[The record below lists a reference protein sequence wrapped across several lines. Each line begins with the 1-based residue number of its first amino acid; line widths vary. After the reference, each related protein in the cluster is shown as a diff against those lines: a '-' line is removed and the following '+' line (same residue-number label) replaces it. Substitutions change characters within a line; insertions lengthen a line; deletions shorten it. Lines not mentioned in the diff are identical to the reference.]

1 MKSFFKNV
9 LSTIVGVVLSVVV
22 VVLLFI
28 GIISI
33 AISTLDSDKETK
45 VKANS
50 ILKITL
56 SKPIVDRA
64 SDNPFENLS
73 ITNMDPETEIE
84 FKSILDNIE
93 KAKTD
98 DRIKGIYLNVPFVNA
113 GLSQTEEIRNKL
125 LDFKTTGKF
134 IISYAENYSQNGYY
148 LSSVSDEI
156 FLHPK
161 GIFELKGFS
170 AQIIFFKGLLE
181 KLDIEAQV
189 IRHGKFKSAI
199 EPFILDRMSK
209 ANREQI
215 SLLLTTISDNILDS
229 IASQRGLTLS
239 RVEELADNLEL
250 NTAVNCLENNFVDAL
265 IYQDELENKL
275 KSKLGEEAKLQL
287 ISLSKYNNAKVE
299 KQGKISRD
307 KIAIIYATG
316 EINSGKGDLKS
327 IGSETTAKAIKEA
340 REDEKVKAIVLRVN
354 SPGGSALAS
363 DVIWRETTLAKA
375 EKPLVISM
383 GDVAASGGYYI
394 ACAADTIVANPTT
407 ITGSIGVFGLI
418 PNLQHFYKNKLGI
431 TIDTVNTSK
440 HADFGGMHRRLTSF
454 ERAKIQDHVEGIYAT
469 FISHVA
475 EGRNMSTAAVDDIG
489 QGRVWT
495 GYDAKRLGLV
505 DVLGGLE
512 TAIDIAADLAELS
525 DYRLVSLPKKEDP
538 LETFIKEIT
547 GEESK
552 YITNYL
558 GIDRKFVKSVENLLK
573 GEKIKARMPF
583 ILEIN

>member
-1 MKSFFKNV
+1 MKTFLKNV

-33 AISTLDSDKETK
+33 TISSFDNKESK
-45 VKANS
+45 VDPNS
-50 ILKITL
+50 ILKIDLT
-56 SKPIVDRA
+56 SSIVERA

-73 ITNMDPETEIE
+73 FTNTDPQKELEL
-84 FKSILDNIE
+84 KSVLDNIE
-93 KAKTD
+93 KAKID
-98 DRIKGIYLNVPFVNA
+98 DRIKGIYLSSPFVNA

-125 LDFKTTGKF
+125 LDFKKSEKF

-148 LSSVSDEI
+148 LSSVADEI
-156 FLHPK
+156 YLNPEGVFQ
-161 GIFELKGFS
+161 LKGLS
-170 AQIIFFKGLLE
+170 AQVMFFKGLLE
-181 KLDIEAQV
+181 KLDIQAQV

-199 EPFILDRMSK
+199 EPFTLDKMSK

-229 IASQRGLTLS
+229 IASQRRLTLS

-250 NTAVNCLENNFVDAL
+250 NTAENCLENNLVDAL

-275 KSKLGEEAKLQL
+275 KSILGEEEKLKL
-287 ISLSKYNNAKVE
+287 ISLTKYKNAKVKKE
-299 KQGKISRD
+299 GKISRD

-316 EINSGKGDLKS
+316 EINSGKGNLKS
-327 IGSETTAKAIKEA
+327 IGSETTAKAIKKA

-363 DVIWRETTLAKA
+363 DVIWRETILAKA
-375 EKPLVISM
+375 KKPFVISM

-394 ACAADTIVANPTT
+394 SCAADTIVANPTT

-418 PNLQHFYKNKLGI
+418 PNLQQFYKNKLGI
-431 TIDTVNTSK
+431 TLDTVNTHK
-440 HADFGGMHRRLTSF
+440 YADMGVNRALSSF
-454 ERAKIQDHVEGIYAT
+454 ERAKIKEVIEDIYST

-475 EGRNMSTAAVDDIG
+475 EGRDMSTAVVNDIG
-489 QGRVWT
+489 QGRVWS
-495 GYDAKRLGLV
+495 GYDAKQRGLV

-512 TAIDIAADLAELS
+512 TAIDIAAELAKLS
-525 DYRLVSLPKKEDP
+525 DYRIVSLPKKEDP
-538 LETFIKEIT
+538 LETFIKEMT

-552 YITNYL
+552 YIANYL
-558 GIDRKFVKSVENLLK
+558 GVDSKFVKSVENLLK
-573 GEKIKARMPF
+573 GDKIQARMPF

>member
-1 MKSFFKNV
+1 MKLFFKNV

-33 AISTLDSDKETK
+33 AISALDSDKETK

-56 SKPIVDRA
+56 SKPIVERA
-64 SDNPFENLS
+64 SNNPFENLS
-73 ITNMDPETEIE
+73 ITNMNPETEME
-84 FKSILDNIE
+84 FKTILDNIE

-98 DRIKGIYLNVPFVNA
+98 SRIKGIYLNVSFVNA

-125 LDFKTTGKF
+125 LDFKKSGKF
-134 IISYAENYSQNGYY
+134 IISYAEYYSQSGYY
-148 LSSVSDEI
+148 LSSVADEI
-156 FLHPK
+156 FLNPE
-161 GIFELKGFS
+161 GIFELKGLS

-199 EPFILDRMSK
+199 EPFILDKMSK
-209 ANREQI
+209 ENREQI

-250 NTAVNCLENNFVDAL
+250 NTAANCLENNFVDAL

-327 IGSETTAKAIKEA
+327 VGSETTAKAIKEA

-383 GDVAASGGYYI
+383 GDLAASGGYYI

-418 PNLQHFYKNKLGI
+418 PNLRHFYKNKLGI
-431 TIDTVNTSK
+431 TIDTVNISK

-454 ERAKIQDHVEGIYAT
+454 ERAKIQDHVEDIYAT

-525 DYRLVSLPKKEDP
+525 DYRLVSLPKKENP

-552 YITNYL
+552 YIANYL

>member
-1 MKSFFKNV
+1 MKSFLKNV

-33 AISTLDSDKETK
+33 AISALDSDKETK

-56 SKPIVDRA
+56 SKPIVERA

-93 KAKTD
+93 KAKKD

-113 GLSQTEEIRNKL
+113 GISQTEEIRNKL

-148 LSSVSDEI
+148 LSSVADEI
-156 FLHPK
+156 FLNPE
-161 GIFELKGFS
+161 GIFELKGLS

-199 EPFILDRMSK
+199 EPFILDKMSK

-215 SLLLTTISDNILDS
+215 SLLLTTISNNILDS

-239 RVEELADNLEL
+239 RVEKLADNLEL
-250 NTAVNCLENNFVDAL
+250 NTAANCLENNFVDAL

-275 KSKLGEEAKLQL
+275 KGKLGEEAKLQL

-299 KQGKISRD
+299 RQGKISRD

-383 GDVAASGGYYI
+383 GDLAASGGYYI

-454 ERAKIQDHVEGIYAT
+454 ERAKIQDHVEDIYAT

-512 TAIDIAADLAELS
+512 TAIDIAAHLAKLD
-525 DYRLVSLPKKEDP
+525 DYRIVSLPQKEDP
-538 LETFIKEIT
+538 LESFIKEIT
-547 GEESK
+547 GGETNYIAKYFGVNSK
-552 YITNYL
+552 YIKP
-558 GIDRKFVKSVENLLK
+558 IESLLK
-573 GEKIKARMPF
+573 GEKIQTRMPF

>member
-28 GIISI
+28 AIISI

-56 SKPIVDRA
+56 SRPIVERA

-98 DRIKGIYLNVPFVNA
+98 DRIKGIYLNVPWVNA

-125 LDFKTTGKF
+125 LDFKKSGKF
-134 IISYAENYSQNGYY
+134 IISYAEYYSQSGYY
-148 LSSVSDEI
+148 LSSVADKLYLNPE
-156 FLHPK
+156 
-161 GIFELKGFS
+161 GIFELKGLS
-170 AQIIFFKGLLE
+170 AQIMFYKGLLE

-199 EPFILDRMSK
+199 EPFILDKMSK
-209 ANREQI
+209 ENREQI

-250 NTAVNCLENNFVDAL
+250 NTAQKCFEHHFVDAL
-265 IYQDELENKL
+265 IYQDELEEKL

-287 ISLSKYNNAKVE
+287 ISLTKYNNAKVE

-327 IGSETTAKAIKEA
+327 IGSVTTAKAIKEA
-340 REDEKVKAIVLRVN
+340 REDERVKAIVLRVN

-431 TIDTVNTSK
+431 TIDTVNTHK
-440 HADFGGMHRRLTSF
+440 HADMGVNRALTAF
-454 ERAKIQDHVEGIYAT
+454 EKAKIQESIEEIYAT
-469 FISHVA
+469 FIGHVA

-512 TAIDIAADLAELS
+512 TAIDIAAHLAKLD
-525 DYRLVSLPKKEDP
+525 DYRIVSLPKKEAP
-538 LETFIKEIT
+538 LEIFIKEIT
-547 GEESK
+547 GGETNYIAKFLGVNSK
-552 YITNYL
+552 YIKP
-558 GIDRKFVKSVENLLK
+558 IESLLK
-573 GEKIKARMPF
+573 GEKIQTRMPF

>member
-1 MKSFFKNV
+1 MRNFLKNV
-9 LSTIVGVVLSVVV
+9 LSTIVGVVLSVIVV
-22 VVLLFI
+22 ILLFI

-33 AISTLDSDKETK
+33 TISSFDNEKESK
-45 VKANS
+45 IYPNS
-50 ILKITL
+50 ILKIDLT
-56 SKPIVDRA
+56 SPIVERS

-73 ITNMDPETEIE
+73 FTNMDPQKELE

-93 KAKTD
+93 KAKMD
-98 DRIKGIYLNVPFVNA
+98 DRIKGIYLNSPFVNA

-125 LDFKTTGKF
+125 LDFKKSEKF
-134 IISYAENYSQNGYY
+134 IISYTENYSQDGYY
-148 LSSVSDEI
+148 LSSVADEI
-156 FLHPK
+156 YLNPE
-161 GIFELKGFS
+161 GMFELKGLS
-170 AQIIFFKGLLE
+170 AQIMFYKGLLE
-181 KLDIEAQV
+181 KLDIQAQV

-199 EPFILDRMSK
+199 EPFILDKMSE
-209 ANREQI
+209 ANREQV

-239 RVEELADNLEL
+239 KVEELADNLEL
-250 NTAVNCLENNFVDAL
+250 NTAANCLENNFVDAL

-275 KSKLGEEAKLQL
+275 KIKLGEEVKLRL
-287 ISLSKYNNAKVE
+287 ISLSKYNNVKVE

-307 KIAIIYATG
+307 KIAIIYAVG

-327 IGSETTAKAIKEA
+327 IGSETIAKTIKKA
-340 REDEKVKAIVLRVN
+340 REDKRVKAIVLRIN

-363 DVIWRETTLAKA
+363 DVIWRETTLAQA

-418 PNLQHFYKNKLGI
+418 PNLQQFYKNKLGI
-431 TIDTVNTSK
+431 TLDTVNTHK
-440 HADFGGMHRRLTSF
+440 YADMGINRALSSF
-454 ERAKIQDHVEGIYAT
+454 ERAKIKKVIENIYST

-475 EGRNMSTAAVDDIG
+475 EGRDMSIAAVDDIG

-495 GYDAKRLGLV
+495 GYDAKRLGLI

-512 TAIDIAADLAELS
+512 TAINIAADLAKLS
-525 DYRLVSLPKKEDP
+525 DYQLVSLPKKEDP
-538 LETFIKEIT
+538 LETFIKEMT

-552 YITNYL
+552 YIANYL
-558 GIDRKFVKSVENLLK
+558 SVDRKFVKSIENLIK
-573 GEKIKARMPF
+573 GEKIQARMPF

>member
-1 MKSFFKNV
+1 
-9 LSTIVGVVLSVVV
+9 
-22 VVLLFI
+22 
-28 GIISI
+28 
-33 AISTLDSDKETK
+33 
-45 VKANS
+45 
-50 ILKITL
+50 
-56 SKPIVDRA
+56 
-64 SDNPFENLS
+64 
-73 ITNMDPETEIE
+73 
-84 FKSILDNIE
+84 
-93 KAKTD
+93 
-98 DRIKGIYLNVPFVNA
+98 
-113 GLSQTEEIRNKL
+113 
-125 LDFKTTGKF
+125 
-134 IISYAENYSQNGYY
+134 
-148 LSSVSDEI
+148 
-156 FLHPK
+156 
-161 GIFELKGFS
+161 
-170 AQIIFFKGLLE
+170 
-181 KLDIEAQV
+181 
-189 IRHGKFKSAI
+189 
-199 EPFILDRMSK
+199 MSK
-209 ANREQI
+209 ENREHI

-229 IASQRGLTLS
+229 IASQRGLSLG

-250 NTAVNCLENNFVDAL
+250 NTAANCLENNFVDAL

-340 REDEKVKAIVLRVN
+340 REDERVKAIVLRVN

-383 GDVAASGGYYI
+383 GDLAASGGYYI

-407 ITGSIGVFGLI
+407 ITGSIGVFGLAV
-418 PNLQHFYKNKLGI
+418 NLQHFYKNKLGI
-431 TIDTVNTSK
+431 TIDTVNTHK
-440 HADFGGMHRRLTSF
+440 HADMGVNRALTAF
-454 ERAKIQDHVEGIYAT
+454 EKAKIQGIIEDIYAT
-469 FISHVA
+469 FISRVA

-552 YITNYL
+552 YIANYL

>member
-33 AISTLDSDKETK
+33 AISALNSDKETK
-45 VKANS
+45 IKANS

-56 SKPIVDRA
+56 SKAIVERA
-64 SDNPFENLS
+64 SNNPFENLS
-73 ITNMDPETEIE
+73 ITNMNPETEME
-84 FKSILDNIE
+84 FKTILNNIE

-98 DRIKGIYLNVPFVNA
+98 SRIKGIYLNVSFVNA

-125 LDFKTTGKF
+125 LDFKKSGKF
-134 IISYAENYSQNGYY
+134 IISYAEHYSQSGYY
-148 LSSVSDEI
+148 LSSVADEI
-156 FLHPK
+156 FLNPE
-161 GIFELKGFS
+161 GIFELKGLS
-170 AQIIFFKGLLE
+170 AQIIFFKDLLE

-199 EPFILDRMSK
+199 EPFILDKMSK
-209 ANREQI
+209 ENREQI

-229 IASQRGLTLS
+229 IASQRGLTIS

-250 NTAVNCLENNFVDAL
+250 NTAANCLENNFVDAL
-265 IYQDELENKL
+265 IYQDNLENKL
-275 KSKLGEEAKLQL
+275 KSKLGEKAKLQL

-299 KQGKISRD
+299 RQGKISRN

-327 IGSETTAKAIKEA
+327 VGSETTAKAIKEA
-340 REDEKVKAIVLRVN
+340 REDKKVKAIVLRVN

-383 GDVAASGGYYI
+383 GDLAASGGYYI

-440 HADFGGMHRRLTSF
+440 HADFGGMYRRLTSF
-454 ERAKIQDHVEGIYAT
+454 ERAKIQDHVEDIYAT

-512 TAIDIAADLAELS
+512 TAIDIAADLAELL

-552 YITNYL
+552 YIINYL

>member
-1 MKSFFKNV
+1 MRNFLKNV
-9 LSTIVGVVLSVVV
+9 LSTIVGVVLSVIVV
-22 VVLLFI
+22 ILLFI

-33 AISTLDSDKETK
+33 TISSFDNEKESK
-45 VKANS
+45 IYPNS
-50 ILKITL
+50 ILKIDLT
-56 SKPIVDRA
+56 SPIVERS
-64 SDNPFENLS
+64 SDNPFESLS
-73 ITNMDPETEIE
+73 FANMDPQKELELR
-84 FKSILDNIE
+84 SILDNIE
-93 KAKTD
+93 KAKMD
-98 DRIKGIYLNVPFVNA
+98 DRIKGIYLNSPFVNA

-125 LDFKTTGKF
+125 LDFKKSEKF
-134 IISYAENYSQNGYY
+134 IVSYTENYSQNGYY
-148 LSSVSDEI
+148 LSSVADEI
-156 FLHPK
+156 YLNPE
-161 GIFELKGFS
+161 GMFELKGLS
-170 AQIIFFKGLLE
+170 AQIMFYKGLLE
-181 KLDIEAQV
+181 KLDIQTQV

-199 EPFILDRMSK
+199 EPFILDKMSE
-209 ANREQI
+209 ANREQV

-239 RVEELADNLEL
+239 RVEELANNLEL
-250 NTAVNCLENNFVDAL
+250 NTAANCLENNFVDAL

-275 KSKLGEEAKLQL
+275 KIKLGEKVKLRL
-287 ISLSKYNNAKVE
+287 ISLSKYNNAKLE
-299 KQGKISRD
+299 KQGEISRN

-316 EINSGKGDLKS
+316 EIKSGKGDLKS
-327 IGSETTAKAIKEA
+327 IGSETTAETIKKA
-340 REDEKVKAIVLRVN
+340 REDERVKAIVLRVN

-363 DVIWRETTLAKA
+363 DIIWRETTLAQA

-394 ACAADTIVANPTT
+394 ACAADKIVANPTT

-418 PNLQHFYKNKLGI
+418 PNLQQFYKNKLGI
-431 TIDTVNTSK
+431 TLDTVNTHK
-440 HADFGGMHRRLTSF
+440 YADMGINRTLSSF
-454 ERAKIQDHVEGIYAT
+454 ERAKIKEVIEGIYST

-475 EGRNMSTAAVDDIG
+475 EGRDMSIAAVDDIG

-512 TAIDIAADLAELS
+512 TAINIAADLAKLS
-525 DYRLVSLPKKEDP
+525 DYRIVSLPKKEDP

-552 YITNYL
+552 YIANYL
-558 GIDRKFVKSVENLLK
+558 GIDRKFVKSIENLIK
-573 GEKIKARMPF
+573 GEKIQARMPF

>member
-33 AISTLDSDKETK
+33 AISALNSDKETK

-56 SKPIVDRA
+56 SKPIVERA
-64 SDNPFENLS
+64 SNNPFENLS
-73 ITNMDPETEIE
+73 ITNMNPETEME
-84 FKSILDNIE
+84 FKTILNNIE

-98 DRIKGIYLNVPFVNA
+98 SRIKGIYLNVSFVNA

-125 LDFKTTGKF
+125 LDFKKSGKF
-134 IISYAENYSQNGYY
+134 IISYAEHYSQSGYY
-148 LSSVSDEI
+148 LSSVADEI
-156 FLHPK
+156 FLNPE
-161 GIFELKGFS
+161 GIFELKGLS
-170 AQIIFFKGLLE
+170 AQIIFFKDLLE

-199 EPFILDRMSK
+199 EPFILDKMSK
-209 ANREQI
+209 ENREQI

-229 IASQRGLTLS
+229 IASQRGLTIS

-250 NTAVNCLENNFVDAL
+250 NTAANCLENNFVDAL
-265 IYQDELENKL
+265 IYQDNLENKL
-275 KSKLGEEAKLQL
+275 KSKLGEKAKLQL

-299 KQGKISRD
+299 RQGKISRN

-327 IGSETTAKAIKEA
+327 VGSETTAKAIKEA
-340 REDEKVKAIVLRVN
+340 REDKKVKAIVLRVN

-383 GDVAASGGYYI
+383 GDLAASGGYYI

-440 HADFGGMHRRLTSF
+440 HADFGGMYRRLTSF
-454 ERAKIQDHVEGIYAT
+454 ERAKIQDHVEDIYAT

-512 TAIDIAADLAELS
+512 TAIDIAADLAELL

-552 YITNYL
+552 YIINYL

>member
-1 MKSFFKNV
+1 MKSFLKNV

-33 AISTLDSDKETK
+33 AISALDSDKETK

-56 SKPIVDRA
+56 SKPIVERA

-73 ITNMDPETEIE
+73 LTNMDPETEIE

-98 DRIKGIYLNVPFVNA
+98 DRIKGIYLNVPFINA
-113 GLSQTEEIRNKL
+113 GISQTEEIRNKL

-148 LSSVSDEI
+148 LSSVADEI
-156 FLHPK
+156 FLNPE
-161 GIFELKGFS
+161 GIFELKGLS

-199 EPFILDRMSK
+199 EPFILDKMSK

-239 RVEELADNLEL
+239 RVEKLADNLDL
-250 NTAVNCLENNFVDAL
+250 NTAANCLENNFVDAL

-287 ISLSKYNNAKVE
+287 ISLSKYNNTKVE
-299 KQGKISRD
+299 RQGKISRD

-327 IGSETTAKAIKEA
+327 IGSVTTAKAIKQA

-375 EKPLVISM
+375 EKPLIISM
-383 GDVAASGGYYI
+383 GDLAASGGYYI

-440 HADFGGMHRRLTSF
+440 YADFGGMHRRLTSF
-454 ERAKIQDHVEGIYAT
+454 EKAKIQDHVEGIYAT
-469 FISHVA
+469 FISRVA

-512 TAIDIAADLAELS
+512 TAIDIAAHLAKLD
-525 DYRLVSLPKKEDP
+525 DYRIVSLPQKEDP
-538 LETFIKEIT
+538 LESFIKEIT
-547 GEESK
+547 DGETNYIAKYFGVNSK
-552 YITNYL
+552 YIKP
-558 GIDRKFVKSVENLLK
+558 IESLLK
-573 GEKIKARMPF
+573 GEKIQTRMPF

>member
-33 AISTLDSDKETK
+33 AVSSLDSDKETK

-56 SKPIVDRA
+56 SKPIVERA

-73 ITNMDPETEIE
+73 ITNMSPETEME
-84 FKSILDNIE
+84 LKTVLDNIE

-148 LSSVSDEI
+148 LSSIADEI
-156 FLHPK
+156 FLNPE

-199 EPFILDRMSK
+199 EPFILDKMSK
-209 ANREQI
+209 ENREQI

-239 RVEELADNLEL
+239 KVEELADNLEL
-250 NTAVNCLENNFVDAL
+250 NTAANCLENNFVDAL

-327 IGSETTAKAIKEA
+327 IGSETTVKAIKEA

-383 GDVAASGGYYI
+383 GDLAASGGYYI

-431 TIDTVNTSK
+431 TIDTVNTHK
-440 HADFGGMHRRLTSF
+440 HADM
-454 ERAKIQDHVEGIYAT
+454 
-469 FISHVA
+469 
-475 EGRNMSTAAVDDIG
+475 
-489 QGRVWT
+489 
-495 GYDAKRLGLV
+495 
-505 DVLGGLE
+505 
-512 TAIDIAADLAELS
+512 
-525 DYRLVSLPKKEDP
+525 
-538 LETFIKEIT
+538 
-547 GEESK
+547 
-552 YITNYL
+552 
-558 GIDRKFVKSVENLLK
+558 
-573 GEKIKARMPF
+573 
-583 ILEIN
+583 

>member
-1 MKSFFKNV
+1 MKSFLKNV
-9 LSTIVGVVLSVVV
+9 LSTIVGIVLSVVV

-33 AISTLDSDKETK
+33 AVSSLDNEGETK
-45 VKANS
+45 VKMGS
-50 ILKITL
+50 ILKISL
-56 SKPIVDRA
+56 DKEIVERA
-64 SDNPFENLS
+64 SDNPLDYLS
-73 ITNMDPETEIE
+73 LANMEMNIPDELKT
-84 FKSILDNIE
+84 ILDNIE

-98 DRIKGIYLNVPFVNA
+98 DRIKGIYLNVPFLNA

-125 LDFKTTGKF
+125 LDFKTSGKF
-134 IISYAENYSQNGYY
+134 IVSYAEYYSQKGYY
-148 LSSVSDEI
+148 LSSVADE
-156 FLHPK
+156 LYLNPE
-161 GIFELKGFS
+161 GMFELKGFS
-170 AQIIFFKGLLE
+170 AQIMFYKGLLE
-181 KLDIEAQV
+181 KLDVEVQV

-199 EPFILDRMSK
+199 EPFVLDKMSRS
-209 ANREQI
+209 NREQI
-215 SLLLTTISDNILDS
+215 SLLLSTISDNIMDS

-239 RVEELADNLEL
+239 KVEELANKLEL
-250 NTAVNCLENNFVDAL
+250 TTAEKCLENHFVDAL
-265 IYQDELENKL
+265 IYQDELEEKL
-275 KSKLGEEAKLQL
+275 KSKLGEETKLEF
-287 ISLSKYNNAKVE
+287 ISLTKYKNAKVE
-299 KQGKISRD
+299 KEGKISRD

-327 IGSETTAKAIKEA
+327 IGSVTTAKAIKQA
-340 REDEKVKAIVLRVN
+340 REDKRVKAIVLRVN

-363 DVIWRETTLAKA
+363 DVIWRETVLAKA

-383 GDVAASGGYYI
+383 GDLAASGGYYI
-394 ACAADTIVANPTT
+394 ACAANTIVANPTT

-418 PNLQHFYKNKLGI
+418 PNMKHFYKNKLGI

-454 ERAKIQDHVEGIYAT
+454 ERAKIQDHVEDIYAT

-525 DYRLVSLPKKEDP
+525 DYRLVSLPKKENP

-552 YITNYL
+552 YIANYL

>member
-33 AISTLDSDKETK
+33 AISALNSDKETK

-56 SKPIVDRA
+56 SKPIVERA
-64 SDNPFENLS
+64 SNNPFENLS
-73 ITNMDPETEIE
+73 ITNMNPETEME
-84 FKSILDNIE
+84 FKTILNNIE

-98 DRIKGIYLNVPFVNA
+98 SRIKGIYLNVSFVNA

-125 LDFKTTGKF
+125 LDFKKSGKF
-134 IISYAENYSQNGYY
+134 IISYAEHYSQSGYY
-148 LSSVSDEI
+148 LSSVADEI
-156 FLHPK
+156 FLNPE
-161 GIFELKGFS
+161 GIFELKGLS
-170 AQIIFFKGLLE
+170 AQIIFFKDLLE

-199 EPFILDRMSK
+199 EPFILDKMSK
-209 ANREQI
+209 ENREQI

-229 IASQRGLTLS
+229 IASQRGLTIS

-250 NTAVNCLENNFVDAL
+250 NTAANCLENNFVDAL
-265 IYQDELENKL
+265 IYQDNLENKL
-275 KSKLGEEAKLQL
+275 KSKLGEKAKLQL

-299 KQGKISRD
+299 RQGKISRN

-327 IGSETTAKAIKEA
+327 VGSETTAKAIKEA
-340 REDEKVKAIVLRVN
+340 REDKKVKAIVLRVN

-383 GDVAASGGYYI
+383 GDLAASGGYYI

-440 HADFGGMHRRLTSF
+440 HADFGGMYRRLTSF
-454 ERAKIQDHVEGIYAT
+454 ERAKIQDHVEDIYAT

-512 TAIDIAADLAELS
+512 TAIDIAADLAELL

-552 YITNYL
+552 YIANYL

>member
-33 AISTLDSDKETK
+33 AISALNSDKETK

-56 SKPIVDRA
+56 SKPIVERA
-64 SDNPFENLS
+64 SNNPFENLS
-73 ITNMDPETEIE
+73 ITNMNPETEME
-84 FKSILDNIE
+84 FKTILNNIE

-98 DRIKGIYLNVPFVNA
+98 SRIKGIYLNVSFVNA

-125 LDFKTTGKF
+125 LDFKKSGKF
-134 IISYAENYSQNGYY
+134 IISYAEHYSQSGYY
-148 LSSVSDEI
+148 LSSVADEI
-156 FLHPK
+156 FLNPE
-161 GIFELKGFS
+161 GIFELKGLS
-170 AQIIFFKGLLE
+170 AQIIFFKDLLE

-199 EPFILDRMSK
+199 EPFILDKMSK
-209 ANREQI
+209 ENREQI

-229 IASQRGLTLS
+229 IASQRGLTIS

-250 NTAVNCLENNFVDAL
+250 NTAANCLENNFVDAL

-299 KQGKISRD
+299 RQGKISRN

-327 IGSETTAKAIKEA
+327 VGSETTAKAIKEA
-340 REDEKVKAIVLRVN
+340 REDKKVKAIVLRVN

-383 GDVAASGGYYI
+383 GDLAASGGYYI

-440 HADFGGMHRRLTSF
+440 HADFGGMYRRLTSF
-454 ERAKIQDHVEGIYAT
+454 ERAKIQDHVEDIYAT

-512 TAIDIAADLAELS
+512 TAIDIAADLAELL

-552 YITNYL
+552 YIINYL

>member
-1 MKSFFKNV
+1 MKSFLKNV

-33 AISTLDSDKETK
+33 AISALDSDKETK

-56 SKPIVDRA
+56 SKPIVERA

-73 ITNMDPETEIE
+73 LTNMDPETEIE

-98 DRIKGIYLNVPFVNA
+98 DRIKGIYLNVPFINA
-113 GLSQTEEIRNKL
+113 GISQTEEIRNKL

-148 LSSVSDEI
+148 LSSVADEI
-156 FLHPK
+156 FLNPE
-161 GIFELKGFS
+161 GVFELKGLS

-199 EPFILDRMSK
+199 EPFILDKMSK

-239 RVEELADNLEL
+239 RVEKLADNLDL
-250 NTAVNCLENNFVDAL
+250 NTAANCLENNFVDAL

-299 KQGKISRD
+299 RQGKISRD

-327 IGSETTAKAIKEA
+327 IGSVTTAKAIKQA

-375 EKPLVISM
+375 EKPLIISM
-383 GDVAASGGYYI
+383 GDLAASGGYYI

-440 HADFGGMHRRLTSF
+440 YADFGGMHRRLTSF
-454 ERAKIQDHVEGIYAT
+454 EKAKIQDHVEGIYAT
-469 FISHVA
+469 FISRVA

-512 TAIDIAADLAELS
+512 TAIDIAAHLAKLD
-525 DYRLVSLPKKEDP
+525 DYRIVSLPQKEDP
-538 LETFIKEIT
+538 LESFIKEIT
-547 GEESK
+547 DGETNYIAKYFGVNSK
-552 YITNYL
+552 YIKP
-558 GIDRKFVKSVENLLK
+558 IESLLK
-573 GEKIKARMPF
+573 GEKIQTRMPF

>member
-56 SKPIVDRA
+56 SKPIVERA

-98 DRIKGIYLNVPFVNA
+98 DRIKGIYLNVPWVNA

-125 LDFKTTGKF
+125 LDFKKSGKF
-134 IISYAENYSQNGYY
+134 IISYAEYYSQSGYY
-148 LSSVSDEI
+148 LSSVADE
-156 FLHPK
+156 LYLNPE

-170 AQIIFFKGLLE
+170 AQIMFYKGLLE

-199 EPFILDRMSK
+199 EPFILDKMSK
-209 ANREQI
+209 ENREQI

-229 IASQRGLTLS
+229 IASQRGITLS
-239 RVEELADNLEL
+239 KVEELADNLEL
-250 NTAVNCLENNFVDAL
+250 NTAQKCFEHHFVDAL
-265 IYQDELENKL
+265 IYQDELEEKL

-287 ISLSKYNNAKVE
+287 ISLTKYNNAKVE

-327 IGSETTAKAIKEA
+327 IGSVTTAKAIKEA
-340 REDEKVKAIVLRVN
+340 REDERIKAIVLRVN

-363 DVIWRETTLAKA
+363 DVIWRETILAKA

-383 GDVAASGGYYI
+383 GDLAASGGYYI

-431 TIDTVNTSK
+431 TIDTVNTHK
-440 HADFGGMHRRLTSF
+440 HADMGVNRALTAF
-454 ERAKIQDHVEGIYAT
+454 EKAKIQESIEEIYAT
-469 FISHVA
+469 FIRHVA
-475 EGRNMSTAAVDDIG
+475 EGRNMSIAAVDDIG

-512 TAIDIAADLAELS
+512 TAIDIAAHLAKLD
-525 DYRLVSLPKKEDP
+525 DYRIVSLPKKEAP
-538 LETFIKEIT
+538 LEIFIKEIT
-547 GEESK
+547 GGETNYIAKFLGVNSK
-552 YITNYL
+552 YIKP
-558 GIDRKFVKSVENLLK
+558 IESLLK
-573 GEKIKARMPF
+573 GEKIQTRMPF

>member
-56 SKPIVDRA
+56 SRPIVERA

-98 DRIKGIYLNVPFVNA
+98 DRIKGIYLNVPWVNA

-125 LDFKTTGKF
+125 LDFKKSGKF
-134 IISYAENYSQNGYY
+134 IISYAEYYSQMGYY
-148 LSSVSDEI
+148 LSSVADE
-156 FLHPK
+156 LYLNPE

-170 AQIIFFKGLLE
+170 AQIMFYKGLLE

-199 EPFILDRMSK
+199 EPFILDKMSK
-209 ANREQI
+209 ENREQI

-250 NTAVNCLENNFVDAL
+250 NTAQKCFEHHFVDAL
-265 IYQDELENKL
+265 IYQDELEEKL

-287 ISLSKYNNAKVE
+287 ISLTKYNNAKVE

-327 IGSETTAKAIKEA
+327 IGSVTTAKAIKEA
-340 REDEKVKAIVLRVN
+340 REDERIKAIVLRVN

-363 DVIWRETTLAKA
+363 DVIWRETILAKA

-383 GDVAASGGYYI
+383 GDLAASGGYYI

-431 TIDTVNTSK
+431 TIDTVNTHK
-440 HADFGGMHRRLTSF
+440 HADMGVNRALTAF
-454 ERAKIQDHVEGIYAT
+454 EKEKIHEIIEDIYDT
-469 FISHVA
+469 FIEHVA
-475 EGRNMSTAAVDDIG
+475 EGRNMSTAAVDDIA

-512 TAIDIAADLAELS
+512 KAIDIAAHLAKLD
-525 DYRLVSLPKKEDP
+525 DYRIVSLPKKEAP
-538 LETFIKEIT
+538 LEIFIKEIT
-547 GEESK
+547 GGETNYIAKFLGVNSK
-552 YITNYL
+552 YIKP
-558 GIDRKFVKSVENLLK
+558 IESLLK
-573 GEKIKARMPF
+573 GEKIQTRMPF

>member
-1 MKSFFKNV
+1 MKTFLKNV

-33 AISTLDSDKETK
+33 TISSFDNKESK
-45 VKANS
+45 VDPNS
-50 ILKITL
+50 ILKIDLT
-56 SKPIVDRA
+56 SSIVERA

-73 ITNMDPETEIE
+73 FANMDPQKELEL
-84 FKSILDNIE
+84 KSVLDNIE
-93 KAKTD
+93 KAKID
-98 DRIKGIYLNVPFVNA
+98 DRIKGIYLSSPFVNA

-125 LDFKTTGKF
+125 LDFKKSEKF

-148 LSSVSDEI
+148 LSSVADEI
-156 FLHPK
+156 YLNPEGVFQ
-161 GIFELKGFS
+161 LKGLS
-170 AQIIFFKGLLE
+170 AQVMFFKGLLE
-181 KLDIEAQV
+181 KLDIQAQV

-199 EPFILDRMSK
+199 EPFTLDKMSK

-250 NTAVNCLENNFVDAL
+250 NTADNCLENNFVDAL

-275 KSKLGEEAKLQL
+275 KSILGEEEKLKL
-287 ISLSKYNNAKVE
+287 ISLTKYKNAKVKKE
-299 KQGKISRD
+299 GKISRD

-316 EINSGKGDLKS
+316 EINSGKGNLKS
-327 IGSETTAKAIKEA
+327 IGSETTAKAIKKA

-363 DVIWRETTLAKA
+363 DVIWRETILAKA
-375 EKPLVISM
+375 KKPFVISM

-394 ACAADTIVANPTT
+394 SCAADTIVANPTT

-418 PNLQHFYKNKLGI
+418 PNLQQFYKNKLGI
-431 TIDTVNTSK
+431 TLDTVNTHK
-440 HADFGGMHRRLTSF
+440 YADMGVNRALSSF
-454 ERAKIQDHVEGIYAT
+454 ERAKIKEVIEDIYST

-475 EGRNMSTAAVDDIG
+475 EGRDMSTAVVNDIG
-489 QGRVWT
+489 QGRVWS
-495 GYDAKRLGLV
+495 GYDAKQRGLV

-512 TAIDIAADLAELS
+512 TAIDIAAELAKIS
-525 DYRLVSLPKKEDP
+525 DYRIVSLPKKEDP
-538 LETFIKEIT
+538 LETFIKEMT
-547 GEESK
+547 GGESK
-552 YITNYL
+552 YIANYL
-558 GIDRKFVKSVENLLK
+558 GVDSKFVKSVENLLK
-573 GEKIKARMPF
+573 GDNIQARMPF

>member
-64 SDNPFENLS
+64 SDNPFKNLS

-134 IISYAENYSQNGYY
+134 IISYAENYSQSGYY
-148 LSSVSDEI
+148 LSSVADEI
-156 FLHPK
+156 FLNPE

-199 EPFILDRMSK
+199 EPFILDKMSK

-250 NTAVNCLENNFVDAL
+250 NTAANCLENNFVDAL

-340 REDEKVKAIVLRVN
+340 REDERVKAIVLRVN

-383 GDVAASGGYYI
+383 GDLAASGGYYI

-440 HADFGGMHRRLTSF
+440 HADVGGMHRRLTSF
-454 ERAKIQDHVEGIYAT
+454 EKAKIQDHVEGIYAT

-552 YITNYL
+552 YIANYL

>member
-33 AISTLDSDKETK
+33 AISALNSDKETK

-56 SKPIVDRA
+56 SKPIVERA
-64 SDNPFENLS
+64 SNNPFENLS
-73 ITNMDPETEIE
+73 ITNMNPETEME
-84 FKSILDNIE
+84 FKTILNNIE

-98 DRIKGIYLNVPFVNA
+98 SRIKGIYLNVSFVNA

-125 LDFKTTGKF
+125 LDFKKSGKF
-134 IISYAENYSQNGYY
+134 IISYAEHYSQSGYY
-148 LSSVSDEI
+148 LSSVADEI
-156 FLHPK
+156 FLNPE
-161 GIFELKGFS
+161 GIFELKGLS
-170 AQIIFFKGLLE
+170 AQIIFFKDLLE

-199 EPFILDRMSK
+199 EPFILDKMSK
-209 ANREQI
+209 ENREQI

-229 IASQRGLTLS
+229 IASQRGLTIS

-250 NTAVNCLENNFVDAL
+250 NTAANCLENNFVDAL
-265 IYQDELENKL
+265 IYQDNLENKL

-299 KQGKISRD
+299 RQGKISRN

-327 IGSETTAKAIKEA
+327 VGSETTAKAIKEA
-340 REDEKVKAIVLRVN
+340 REDKKVKAIVLRVN

-383 GDVAASGGYYI
+383 GDLAASGGYYI

-440 HADFGGMHRRLTSF
+440 HADFGGMYRRLTSF
-454 ERAKIQDHVEGIYAT
+454 ERAKIQDHVEDIYAT

-512 TAIDIAADLAELS
+512 TAIDIAADLAELL

-552 YITNYL
+552 YIINYL